1 MKITLEE
8 TLLHHAKP
16 RPAKAVS
23 IEIRTDEPHP
33 RMILEEL
40 LLPALSAL
48 GHNEATLAKFTF
60 DDE

>member
-1 MKITLEE
+1 
-8 TLLHHAKP
+8 
-16 RPAKAVS
+16 
-23 IEIRTDEPHP
+23 
-33 RMILEEL
+33 MILEEL